1 MKPNLRSPQSPR
13 HCGVRLILVAAF
25 MVIGIAP
32 CLGQTTKFPYQA
44 LVARDGVVV
53 RSGPG
58 ETHYSTDELAQNSVV
73 QVWRHDPGGWIA
85 IRPPTGSFSMV
96 PETAIEQTTDERGR
110 VLADQ
115 TQVWVGTRTGPVE
128 HPLWQVKLKRDE
140 VVEVLGSTSW
150 PSPDGTTTTW
160 VHIAPPAGEFRWVHR
175 QDLQLPDEK
184 TTLPTDPSRNGL
196 SRNDAFPARST
207 LASSRD
213 NETLDESQQ
222 ALDQENHGD
231 VRPVNWIVDP
241 FGDEQDPALNAP
253 RNNKRPAGNESQD
266 REPNTDNSGWRR
278 ATRPMTLP
286 VSNPSPPGQNSSN
299 SASQMGGGNH
309 SRVAALP
316 SQSSA
321 ATAGSFDSSG
331 ATSSLSERNQT
342 TQTFPNNDIN
352 AQPVATPLNEILVD
366 RLGQLD
372 NQLSMEIIKPVENWE
387 LQRLSDQLVQIQA
400 TATSEQ
406 ERQQSL
412 WLQSKLE
419 RLRATQRQLLS
430 VPQMGVVGLGGGVVN
445 RTASADN
452 LATSPNANV
461 GLSTTGLG
469 NAVGSGVDPNVQN
482 GSLYDAYGWLSEFH
496 QDHGRGPVGYVLQD
510 DQGRITH
517 HLQPSPGFNLG
528 RYVKSKVGV
537 IGTRGYNQRL
547 KLSHVTVD
555 RVVVL
560 ESGDQPRR

>member
-1 MKPNLRSPQSPR
+1 MAIAVTPTLAQS
-13 HCGVRLILVAAF
+13 
-25 MVIGIAP
+25 
-32 CLGQTTKFPYQA
+32 TKFPYQA
-44 LVARDGVVV
+44 LVGRDSVIV

-58 ETHYSTDELAQNSVV
+58 ETHYSTDELSQNSVV
-73 QVWRHDPGGWIA
+73 EVWRHDPAGWIA
-85 IRPPTGSFSMV
+85 IRPPAGSFSMV
-96 PETAIEQTTDERGR
+96 PESALELTSEKRGQ
-110 VLADQ
+110 VTADQ

-175 QDLQLPDEK
+175 KDLQLPDQK
-184 TTLPTDPSRNGL
+184 TELPPE
-196 SRNDAFPARST
+196 ST
-207 LASSRD
+207 RATGDS
-213 NETLDESQQ
+213 EHIAQIEYPHGIT
-222 ALDQENHGD
+222 QEQDGQ

-241 FGDEQDPALNAP
+241 FGEEQDPALNAP
-253 RNNKRPAGNESQD
+253 RNSTRNSTRNSNQNSSRAAVAESK
-266 REPNTDNSGWRR
+266 ESESHTDNSGWRR
-278 ATRPMTLP
+278 ATRPMATP
-286 VSNPSPPGQNSSN
+286 VTTGNTTSPKSANSFPTSGSDSSTQMAALTSQNSTGQSGTLGFASN
-299 SASQMGGGNH
+299 SAE
-309 SRVAALP
+309 
-316 SQSSA
+316 
-321 ATAGSFDSSG
+321 GSH
-331 ATSSLSERNQT
+331 T
-342 TQTFPNNDIN
+342 TQQFPNNDIS
-352 AQPVATPLNEILVD
+352 AQPIATPISEILVD

-419 RLRATQRQLLS
+419 RLRATQRQLLN
-430 VPQMGVVGLGGGVVN
+430 VPALGVVGFGGGVVN
-445 RTASADN
+445 RTASSSN
-452 LATSPNANV
+452 FLNSSNFGTTSSN
-461 GLSTTGLG
+461 TGIA
-469 NAVGSGVDPNVQN
+469 NAVGTGVDSNVQN
-482 GSLYDAYGWLSEFH
+482 GSLYDAFGWLSEFH

-510 DQGRITH
+510 DQGKITH
-517 HLQPSPGFNLG
+517 HLEPSPGFNLG

-560 ESGDQPRR
+560 EANEGQRR